1 MRYKNEDDNRYRVNF
16 MIATEKLMDKLT
28 VREFI
33 SYLEEKA
40 EFEDTTHEYI
50 DGKVVECKAYDLK
63 EENSNLRKEFLVTSD
78 GRVFYWRTLM
88 DKIELI
94 DEEESKPSPEKRARN
109 LIGSLATSQLLDQ
122 WESTSDIADPN
133 IPTVRGWLMDE
144 LEKRFPEQFD
154 TWMDSDCRD
163 EDLRNF
169 ILHREV

>member
-94 DEEESKPSPEKRARN
+94 DEEESEPAPEKRARD
-109 LIGSLATSQLLDQ
+109 LIGSLTTSQLLDQ

-144 LEKRFPEQFD
+144 LEKRFPNQFD
-154 TWMDSDCRD
+154 KWLDSDSRD
-163 EDLRNF
+163 EDLRKF
-169 ILHREV
+169 IYA